1 MNRHLVFAVL
11 LLLGR
16 VMAFANEPAPASHEP
31 AAAHPAP
38 ATHGEPKPAHEGPP
52 TAETNAPDADQ
63 AHAATTEQEPVEP
76 AAATEHTAPA
86 PEHPAATEHTDA
98 TEHTLD
104 AEAPTTSGHATAA
117 GHDQTPE
124 TEEAKPHEPV
134 PDHAKT
140 QENAHTGE
148 PAAHQTETGDHGHA
162 AAEKTDTHAKPADTH
177 AKPAEGHAAAAETHG
192 ATKDAHATKTEGHGA
207 TEGHAATAEH
217 GAKAEGHAA
226 AAQEHNDPTEAS
238 IPELLNYASKA
249 YEKGR
254 YEMALVAYGK
264 LLNMRMPRDQKKVVL
279 IGYARTLRKKGDLT
293 KAVAVYERLVKDFQ
307 LDAEAPD
314 IYLELGRAQRAL
326 GAYKTAITRF
336 YNVLNSTIK
345 LPEDGAARYR
355 QLAKT
360 AQFEIAETYF
370 MEGNY
375 TEASRFYAR
384 LRLLDLAQVDRAK
397 AHFKAAFSL
406 QLAGDNKG
414 AIALYRSFLEQ
425 NPDDDNV
432 PEAHYQLATCLTAL
446 GRPQEAFMETL
457 DLLRAEKA
465 KTAKD
470 PKVWAYWQRR
480 TGNQIANEFYER
492 GNFRNALNI
501 YDTLQ
506 SLSQDPA
513 WSLPIAYQI
522 ALCYERLGITDKA
535 IGNYKSIITSSAAVK
550 ADDPRREDYADLSRM
565 SEWRLKQIDW
575 VHNTE
580 RKLDTMLPAEPEPE
594 LPPAPGSTQK
604 K

>member
-16 VMAFANEPAPASHEP
+16 TATFANEPAPVSHEHAAEPSAAPAHAESKP
-31 AAAHPAP
+31 AAEEPPPVEAP
-38 ATHGEPKPAHEGPP
+38 AAD
-52 TAETNAPDADQ
+52 AP
-63 AHAATTEQEPVEP
+63 QE
-76 AAATEHTAPA
+76 
-86 PEHPAATEHTDA
+86 
-98 TEHTLD
+98 
-104 AEAPTTSGHATAA
+104 
-117 GHDQTPE
+117 
-124 TEEAKPHEPV
+124 
-134 PDHAKT
+134 
-140 QENAHTGE
+140 
-148 PAAHQTETGDHGHA
+148 
-162 AAEKTDTHAKPADTH
+162 
-177 AKPAEGHAAAAETHG
+177 
-192 ATKDAHATKTEGHGA
+192 
-207 TEGHAATAEH
+207 HAATAEREPTTE
-217 GAKAEGHAA
+217 AEHAA
-226 AAQEHNDPTEAS
+226 AAVHEAALAQEEAPAHGSDATAHEAPATREDATPHEDAAPVTEAQSAHGEAAPAGGHEAPATPHEAVASGHAGAPKEKTAAQAKAADPHGIPAAEGQAATPAGHDGKTEDHAAEARDSTESS

-254 YEMALVAYGK
+254 YDMALVAYGK
-264 LLNMRMPRDQKKVVL
+264 LLNMRMPGNQKKVVL
-279 IGYARTLRKKGDLT
+279 IGYARTLRKKGELT

-326 GAYKTAITRF
+326 GAYRTAITRF

-370 MEGNY
+370 LEGNY

-384 LRLLDLAQVDRAK
+384 LRLLDLAPADRAK

-414 AIALYRSFLEQ
+414 AIALYRSYLEQ

-432 PEAHYQLATCLTAL
+432 PEAHYQLATCLNAL
-446 GRPQEAFMETL
+446 GRPQESLMETL
-457 DLLRAEKA
+457 DLLRTEKA

-492 GNFRNALNI
+492 GNVRSALNI
-501 YDTLQ
+501 YDTLAG
-506 SLSQDPA
+506 LSQDPA
-513 WSLPIAYQI
+513 WSLPITYQM

-535 IGNYKSIITSSAAVK
+535 ITSYKSIVSAAAAIK
-550 ADDPRREDYADLSRM
+550 ADDPRREDYTDLSRM

-575 VHNTE
+575 MHNTE
-580 RKLDTMLPAEPEPE
+580 RKLDTILPVEAEA
-594 LPPAPGSTQK
+594 PPPSAPRN
-604 K
+604 

>member
-16 VMAFANEPAPASHEP
+16 LAVRANEPAPASHEHAP
-31 AAAHPAP
+31 AHAAADAHAE
-38 ATHGEPKPAHEGPP
+38 AKPAQEEAP
-52 TAETNAPDADQ
+52 TAET
-63 AHAATTEQEPVEP
+63 T
-76 AAATEHTAPA
+76 ATEHADAGQKQPPASEHGPANAEPAHAGAPA
-86 PEHPAATEHTDA
+86 PEHDQASAAEPNPGHETSTE
-98 TEHTLD
+98 
-104 AEAPTTSGHATAA
+104 
-117 GHDQTPE
+117 
-124 TEEAKPHEPV
+124 K
-134 PDHAKT
+134 
-140 QENAHTGE
+140 E
-148 PAAHQTETGDHGHA
+148 PAGHA
-162 AAEKTDTHAKPADTH
+162 AEATHPEAGPHEAATGHEAPAHEADAHAKPADPH
-177 AKPAEGHAAAAETHG
+177 AKPAEAHAKPA
-192 ATKDAHATKTEGHGA
+192 DAHAPA
-207 TEGHAATAEH
+207 PEGHAATAGAHGAAAGGH
-217 GAKAEGHAA
+217 GAKAESH
-226 AAQEHNDPTEAS
+226 DPTEAS

-254 YEMALVAYGK
+254 YDMALVAYGK
-264 LLNMRMPRDQKKVVL
+264 LLDMRMPRDQKKVVL
-279 IGYARTLRKKGDLT
+279 IGYARTLRKKGELT

-307 LDAEAPD
+307 LDAEAPEV
-314 IYLELGRAQRAL
+314 YLELGRAQRAL
-326 GAYKTAITRF
+326 GAYKSAITRF

-375 TEASRFYAR
+375 TEASRFYSR
-384 LRLLDLAQVDRAK
+384 LRLLDLAPVDRAK

-425 NPDDDNV
+425 NADDDNV
-432 PEAHYQLATCLTAL
+432 PEAHYQLATCLNAL
-446 GRPQEAFMETL
+446 GRPQEALMETL
-457 DLLRAEKA
+457 DLLRTEKS

-470 PKVWAYWQRR
+470 PKVWSYWQRR

-492 GNFRNALNI
+492 GNFRSALNI

-506 SLSQDPA
+506 GLSQDPA
-513 WSLPIAYQI
+513 WSLPITYQV

-535 IGNYKSIITSSAAVK
+535 IASYKSIISAAAAVK
-550 ADDPRREDYADLSRM
+550 ADDPRREDYADLARM

-575 VHNTE
+575 VHDTE
-580 RKLDTMLPAEPEPE
+580 RKLDTILPVEPEPA
-594 LPPAPGSTQK
+594 PAAAPK

>member
-16 VMAFANEPAPASHEP
+16 MTASANESAPAAHEP
-31 AAAHPAP
+31 AAAHPA
-38 ATHGEPKPAHEGPP
+38 AAAHEETKPAHEGPP
-52 TAETNAPDADQ
+52 AAKTTPAEADK
-63 AHAATTEQEPVEP
+63 AHAESPDQEP
-76 AAATEHTAPA
+76 AAATEH
-86 PEHPAATEHTDA
+86 PAAT
-98 TEHTLD
+98 
-104 AEAPTTSGHATAA
+104 GHATPGEHTADEEPPTGT
-117 GHDQTPE
+117 GHAPASE
-124 TEEAKPHEPV
+124 H
-134 PDHAKT
+134 
-140 QENAHTGE
+140 E
-148 PAAHQTETGDHGHA
+148 PAAAPEEEAPHQPVADQAKGQESAHSTEQADTGDHGHPT
-162 AAEKTDTHAKPADTH
+162 AEKADAHAKPE
-177 AKPAEGHAAAAETHG
+177 EGHAAAAGPHE
-192 ATKDAHATKTEGHGA
+192 ATKETHATKTEGHA
-207 TEGHAATAEH
+207 AADGHAATAEH
-217 GAKAEGHAA
+217 GTKAEGHAA
-226 AAQEHNDPTEAS
+226 GGQEHADPTEAS

-279 IGYARTLRKKGDLT
+279 IGYARTLRKKGELT

-384 LRLLDLAQVDRAK
+384 LRLLDLAPVDRAK

-414 AIALYRSFLEQ
+414 AIAMYRSFLEQ

-492 GNFRNALNI
+492 GNFRNALSI

-506 SLSQDPA
+506 SLSQEPA

-535 IGNYKSIITSSAAVK
+535 IGNYKSIISSAAAVK

-575 VHNTE
+575 VHDTE
-580 RKLDTMLPAEPEPE
+580 RKLDTMLPAEPEPP
-594 LPPAPGSTQK
+594 LPPPPGAAQK